1 MVTDN
6 IGEIKKVEIQDEM
19 RTSYLDYAMSV
30 IISRALPDVRDGL
43 KPVQR
48 RVLYAMYDQGMRPN
62 SSFKKSARLV
72 GEVLGK
78 YHPHGDSSVY
88 AAQVRMAQPFSM
100 RHTLVDGQGNY
111 GSVDGDTPAAMRYTE
126 CKLSPIT
133 ETLLNDI
140 EKETV
145 DWNDNFDQSLK
156 EPSVLPAI
164 LPNLLVNGAS
174 GIAVGMATNIPPHN
188 LSEICDGISLVI
200 DNPQANV
207 DDLLTVVKGP
217 DFPTG
222 AEIWGISGIRD
233 AFSTG
238 RGKVMVQ
245 SKHVIEE
252 VKKQDRERIV
262 ITEIPFQV
270 NKSTLVMKIAELMKT
285 KKIEGISEVRD
296 ESDRKGM
303 RIVLELRKGVS
314 PSLILNNLYKQT
326 QLRSSFSVNMI
337 ALVDGTPQVIN
348 LKQSISYYIKF
359 REEVIRRRSEYDLKR
374 AQARLHVLEGLR
386 IAIENLD
393 KVITLIRGSAD
404 VESARNSLIQEFDLT
419 QIQSQAI
426 LDMQLRRLAAL
437 EIEKIENE
445 YKELSELIEDL
456 EDLLSN
462 QKRIMNLIKTETLQ
476 LKRKYG
482 EERKSIIHEMDLKE
496 WKREDMEPHQE
507 VVITLSMGGY
517 VKRILSSTYKAQ
529 HRAGKGVKGQRM
541 TKDGDIVPYI
551 QVTDTHDTLLFF
563 TDKGRVFSLRVFELS
578 ADQSRNSRGTP
589 IANVLNLSAN
599 EKVTAMLAVSSLLE
613 NIYLVMV
620 TKQGKIKR
628 MHLPLLR
635 NMNRAGLN
643 TFKLT
648 KDDQLVSVS
657 LADADEDIAIITR
670 DGLSIRFPSS
680 QVRSTQR
687 GAGGIRGIRINS
699 KDIVVFSGVVNP
711 DGYLLIIG
719 RRGKGKLS
727 AFRHYKSQNRGGKG
741 LLTLKVT
748 SNTGK
753 VAAAAIVSPETY
765 DNEKDNISETN
776 GTKKADGNLFV
787 LTDKAQVIRTRLSEI
802 KTTGRVT
809 QGVNVLTPAP
819 GDAISGARVL
829 ESRRKTREEIDPK
842 DLEIN
847 NSSDEIED
855 SSDEIN
861 NSSDEIEDSSDEIKD
876 PDEESKKDEE

>member
-1 MVTDN
+1 
-6 IGEIKKVEIQDEM
+6 
-19 RTSYLDYAMSV
+19 
-30 IISRALPDVRDGL
+30 
-43 KPVQR
+43 
-48 RVLYAMYDQGMRPN
+48 
-62 SSFKKSARLV
+62 
-72 GEVLGK
+72 
-78 YHPHGDSSVY
+78 
-88 AAQVRMAQPFSM
+88 
-100 RHTLVDGQGNY
+100 
-111 GSVDGDTPAAMRYTE
+111 
-126 CKLSPIT
+126 
-133 ETLLNDI
+133 
-140 EKETV
+140 
-145 DWNDNFDQSLK
+145 
-156 EPSVLPAI
+156 
-164 LPNLLVNGAS
+164 
-174 GIAVGMATNIPPHN
+174 
-188 LSEICDGISLVI
+188 
-200 DNPQANV
+200 
-207 DDLLTVVKGP
+207 
-217 DFPTG
+217 
-222 AEIWGISGIRD
+222 
-233 AFSTG
+233 
-238 RGKVMVQ
+238 MVQ
-245 SKHVIEE
+245 AKHLIEE
-252 VKKQDRERIV
+252 MKNQDRERIV
-262 ITEIPFQV
+262 FTEIPFQV

-303 RIVLELRKGVS
+303 RVVLELRKGAS
-314 PSLILNNLYKQT
+314 SSLILNTLYKHT

-393 KVITLIRGSAD
+393 KVIALIRGSAD
-404 VESARNSLIQEFDLT
+404 VESARNSLIQEFNLT

-437 EIEKIENE
+437 EIEKIEKE

-462 QKRIMNLIKTETLQ
+462 QIRIMNLIKTETLQ

-482 EERKSIIHEMDLKE
+482 EERRSIIHEMDLKE

-589 IANVLNLSAN
+589 IANVLNLSVN

-657 LADADEDIAIITR
+657 LADPDEDIAIITR

-680 QVRSTQR
+680 QVRPTQR
-687 GAGGIRGIRINS
+687 GAGGIRGIRINL
-699 KDIVVFSGVVNP
+699 KDIVVFSDVVNP

-765 DNEKDNISETN
+765 EDEKDNISETN
-776 GTKKADGNLFV
+776 GTKKTDGNLFV

-829 ESRRKTREEIDPK
+829 ESRRETREEIDPK

-855 SSDEIN
+855 SSDEIED
-861 NSSDEIEDSSDEIKD
+861 SSDEIEDS
-876 PDEESKKDEE
+876 DEESKKDEE